1 MNLFLLA
8 TALVCFP
15 QVMDLWNA
23 GPLTAAVLRTPN
35 PPPCA
40 STAQLNEQLRIFR
53 QLDSTRLRSRMAIEF
68 GAARNPEAFKILT
81 NLLKTEK
88 NPFVRDNILSALL
101 NLKHQG
107 FAVRGNDELFAGL
120 IQSGSPLG
128 RAVAMEL
135 YLTCGTAPDPARVLA
150 SLGKENSAMVLNRLI
165 ELLRPFAIQNRMV
178 DSPAAGNW
186 ETP

>member
-53 QLDSTRLRSRMAIEF
+53 QLD
-68 GAARNPEAFKILT
+68 
-81 NLLKTEK
+81 
-88 NPFVRDNILSALL
+88 
-101 NLKHQG
+101 
-107 FAVRGNDELFAGL
+107 
-120 IQSGSPLG
+120 
-128 RAVAMEL
+128 
-135 YLTCGTAPDPARVLA
+135 
-150 SLGKENSAMVLNRLI
+150 
-165 ELLRPFAIQNRMV
+165 
-178 DSPAAGNW
+178 
-186 ETP
+186 